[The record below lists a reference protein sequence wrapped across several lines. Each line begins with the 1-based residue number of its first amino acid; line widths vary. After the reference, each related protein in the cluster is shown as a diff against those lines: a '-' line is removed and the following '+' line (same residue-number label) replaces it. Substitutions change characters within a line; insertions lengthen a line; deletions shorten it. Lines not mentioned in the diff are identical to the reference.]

1 MRWLGNLSIRYKILT
16 IALVGVVGFV
26 GYLAFNFSINTHNKE
41 RLAQIRDVYFPVL
54 ESANANIVRLG
65 DIEDMMT
72 GAITTGETE
81 ELEASK
87 HLRAEMLEGFAKQ
100 RGLLPN
106 MVGEIDTIENHFIAY
121 YDLTYGICEIMIT
134 GGDMNGLQ
142 DKVKRKGDL
151 LGQAKTDLSQFRERS
166 YNRFTDTIAEAD
178 EDSQRVLSVGL
189 IIAVV
194 TIVILLL
201 TSVTIASSITRNIAS
216 VASSLKDISQGE
228 GDLTRRIAHTSNDEV
243 GDLVDH
249 FNRFVEKLQ
258 TAISDVINVIEPLA
272 RVSEELRK
280 VTQKTQTLS
289 EGQQLASEQVS
300 AAMSSML
307 ENLSEVAQYAGSAAQ
322 AAADADNSAKQGQV
336 VVVNTVESI
345 NELAGEVQ
353 HASVVIKQLESDAE
367 NVGSILDVIKSIAGQ
382 TNLLALNAA
391 IEAARAGEQGRGFA
405 VVADEVRTLASR
417 TQDSTSEIQTVIEKL
432 QAAARSAV
440 DVMESGQSRAESS
453 VQQAGQT
460 GASLEA
466 ITAKVES
473 ISQMNKQIAD
483 ATVEQQ
489 RVSDAI
495 QSNVEN
501 MRDSARQAVDGV
513 EKSSSVTVSLTE
525 LARKLENISS
535 QFKV

>member
-1 MRWLGNLSIRYKILT
+1 MKWLGNLSIRYKILT
-16 IALVGVVGFV
+16 IALVGVLGFV
-26 GYLAFNFSINTHNKE
+26 GYLIFNFNINAHNKE

-65 DIEDMMT
+65 DIEDKMT
-72 GAITTGETE
+72 GAITTGERD

-87 HLRAEMLEGFAKQ
+87 GLRTGMLEGFTKQ
-100 RGLLPN
+100 RNLLPN
-106 MVGEIDTIENHFIAY
+106 MANEIDTIETHFSDY
-121 YDLTYGICEIMIT
+121 YELTYGICEIMIT
-134 GGDMNGLQ
+134 GGDMDGFQ

-151 LGQAKTDLSQFRERS
+151 LAQIKTDLSRFRERS
-166 YNRFTDTIAEAD
+166 YNRFTDTISEAD

-189 IIAVV
+189 MIAVA
-194 TIVILLL
+194 TIVVLLL
-201 TSVTIASSITRNIAS
+201 TSITIASSITRNIVS

-228 GDLTRRIAHTSNDEV
+228 GDLTCRIDHTSNDEV

-258 TAISDVINVIEPLA
+258 TAIGDVINVIEPLA
-272 RVSEELRK
+272 RVSEELRQ
-280 VTQKTQTLS
+280 VTQKTQNLS

-300 AAMSSML
+300 DAMTSML
-307 ENLSEVAQYAGSAAQ
+307 ENLSEVARYAGSAAQ
-322 AAADADNSAKQGQV
+322 AAADADDSAKQGKV
-336 VVVNTVESI
+336 VVANTVESI

-367 NVGSILDVIKSIAGQ
+367 NVGSILDVIRSIAGQ

-440 DVMESGQSRAESS
+440 DVMESGQNRAESS
-453 VQQAGQT
+453 VEQAGQT
-460 GASLEA
+460 GVSLEA

-483 ATVEQQ
+483 AAEEQQ

-495 QSNVEN
+495 QSNVEH

-513 EKSSSVTVSLTE
+513 EKTSSVTVSLTE
-525 LARKLENISS
+525 LACKLENVAG

>member
-216 VASSLKDISQGE
+216 VASSLKDMSQGE
-228 GDLTRRIAHTSNDEV
+228 GDVTRRIAHTSNDEV